1 MALPSLITNSFFL
14 GYLAVFMITH
24 IPFDIVMLVKRGK
37 ASYPRPSFE
46 TFFESFAVIVPTL
59 IFWLFLFINP
69 IIFFNS
75 GKDYASLVI
84 GSSTC
89 EWIIRVIGLVLL
101 SVGLLIGCLG
111 RIGRGAYLTRNES
124 KLTTNWGHAIVR
136 HPSYFMYIAGFIGL
150 PLASL
155 SPYLLILLIGI
166 PGYILTTIHE
176 EEVLKEAFGEKFTKY
191 EEKVGM
197 LFPKIRCKLK
207 K

>member
-14 GYLAVFMITH
+14 GYLAVFIITH
-24 IPFDIVMLVKRGK
+24 IPFDIAMLAKRGK
-37 ASYPRPSFE
+37 ASYPRPSFK
-46 TFFESFAVIVPTL
+46 TFFETFAVIVPTL
-59 IFWLFLFINP
+59 IFWLFLLINP

-75 GKDYASLVI
+75 GKDYASLEI
-84 GSSTC
+84 NSSTW

-111 RIGRGAYLTRNES
+111 RIGRGAYLSRNEP
-124 KLTTNWGHAIVR
+124 KLATNWGHTIVR
-136 HPSYFMYIAGFIGL
+136 HPSYFMYITGFIGL

-176 EEVLKEAFGEKFTKY
+176 EKVLKEAFGEKFTKY
-191 EEKVGM
+191 KKKVGM
-197 LFPKIRCKLK
+197 LFPKIKYKLK